1 MKENMRDVFI
11 LGAGFSKAINSSMP
25 TMEELSKKVIAKLN
39 DSPFPIHEKLYRLG
53 DNIES
58 WMTYLSQPQ
67 PWLPEEDHLRNKA
80 LATEIRR
87 HISDIISDLTMLS
100 MESPAPEW
108 LPSLIEHWHLQRCT
122 VITLNYD
129 TLIERASRD
138 VPRESSPKIFEYH
151 TYPPY
156 FSNVASRHESAFGF
170 GASKLETFS
179 YLKLHGSTNW
189 YYSGRDSF
197 YGETIFTEYAEPWG
211 TNRPETE
218 RSTASYSG
226 DKTLLI
232 IPPVTDKLTY
242 FNNET
247 VRRLW
252 QEASNALLVATRV
265 FVIGYSLPISDLG
278 MEFFLRHSLPIKDTT
293 WYIVDTSKRVLP
305 RYRRLLVPSQR
316 LNGEYVCEKNPVE
329 AFAESYPNLP

>member
-197 YGETIFTEYAEPWG
+197 YG
-211 TNRPETE
+211 
-218 RSTASYSG
+218 
-226 DKTLLI
+226 
-232 IPPVTDKLTY
+232 
-242 FNNET
+242 
-247 VRRLW
+247 
-252 QEASNALLVATRV
+252 
-265 FVIGYSLPISDLG
+265 
-278 MEFFLRHSLPIKDTT
+278 
-293 WYIVDTSKRVLP
+293 
-305 RYRRLLVPSQR
+305 
-316 LNGEYVCEKNPVE
+316 
-329 AFAESYPNLP
+329 

>member
-1 MKENMRDVFI
+1 MRDVFI

-25 TMEELSKKVIAKLN
+25 TMEELSRKVIAKLN

-138 VPRESSPKIFEYH
+138 VPRESSPKIFN
-151 TYPPY
+151 TTLIP
-156 FSNVASRHESAFGF
+156 
-170 GASKLETFS
+170 LTFRMW
-179 YLKLHGSTNW
+179 LQGM
-189 YYSGRDSF
+189 R
-197 YGETIFTEYAEPWG
+197 
-211 TNRPETE
+211 
-218 RSTASYSG
+218 
-226 DKTLLI
+226 
-232 IPPVTDKLTY
+232 
-242 FNNET
+242 
-247 VRRLW
+247 VR
-252 QEASNALLVATRV
+252 
-265 FVIGYSLPISDLG
+265 SDLA
-278 MEFFLRHSLPIKDTT
+278 
-293 WYIVDTSKRVLP
+293 RV
-305 RYRRLLVPSQR
+305 
-316 LNGEYVCEKNPVE
+316 N
-329 AFAESYPNLP
+329 